1 MRSGDHLGGIMN
13 SRHLISYPVIESV
26 LFSDVISTFKIAIR
40 FLVAVV
46 YI

>member
-1 MRSGDHLGGIMN
+1 MWSDDHLGEIMTL
-13 SRHLISYPVIESV
+13 RHLISYPVIESV